1 MDKVLIIQT
10 AFIGD
15 AILTLPMIQK
25 LKDIFNDVELHVLC
39 IPASAEI
46 FYVSPYVNKVLIY
59 DKKGKDKGLLSLVK
73 LILRIRSEKYSRI
86 YSPHRSFRTAV
97 IVNFSGT
104 KLTFGFDNSSF
115 KNVYTHLVKY
125 DNSKHEVQRNLD
137 LIGFS
142 YNANSW
148 KIRPELKFNRVLSNP
163 LEKLFVN
170 YTDRSKYIVVA
181 PGSVWNTKIYPF
193 QYYRDIIKYLVSRKY
208 FVLLIGGEKDQ
219 ALCESLVVEF
229 ENYANSVAGKV
240 TLLDSVLIL
249 EKAEMLI
256 SNDSAPTH
264 LGMCADIPVLTIYCS
279 TVPDFG
285 FYPYNLK
292 SSYISYNDL
301 TCKPCGIH
309 GYDNCPIK
317 TFDCAY
323 KLNPDIV
330 ISKIE
335 EMLNGG
341 K

>member
-25 LKDIFNDVELHVLC
+25 LKDIFNDVEIHVLC
-39 IPASAEI
+39 IPNSAEI
-46 FYVSPYVNKVLIY
+46 FTGSPYVNKVLIY
-59 DKKGKDKGLLSLVK
+59 DKKGKDRGLLSLVK
-73 LILRIRSEKYSRI
+73 IILRIRSEKYLRI

-97 IVNFSGT
+97 VVKYSGA
-104 KLTFGFDNSSF
+104 KLTFGFNNSSF
-115 KNVYTHLVKY
+115 KNVYTNLVKY

-148 KIRPELKFNRVLSNP
+148 KIRPELKFTKVLSNP

-170 YTDRSKYIVVA
+170 YTDKSKYIVIA

-193 QYYRDIIKYLVSRKY
+193 QYYRDIIKYLVSQKY
-208 FVLLIGGEKDQ
+208 FVLLIGGEKDRV
-219 ALCESLVVEF
+219 LCESLVAEF
-229 ENYANSVAGKV
+229 EKFANSVAGKV

-309 GYDNCPIK
+309 GYDKCPIN

-323 KLNPDIV
+323 RLKPEIV

-335 EMLNGG
+335 EMLSGG

>member
-1 MDKVLIIQT
+1 MNKILVIQT
-10 AFIGD
+10 AFVGD
-15 AILTLPMIQK
+15 AVLTLPMIQK
-25 LKDIFNDVELHVLC
+25 LKDIFNDAEIHVLC
-39 IPASAEI
+39 IPSSAEI
-46 FYVSPYVNKVLIY
+46 FSVSPYVNEVLIY
-59 DKKGKDKGLLSLVK
+59 DKKEKDKGFLSLVK

-86 YSPHRSFRTAV
+86 YSPHRSIRTAM
-97 IVNFSGT
+97 IVKFSGA
-104 KLTFGFDNSSF
+104 KLTFGFNNSSL
-115 KNVYTHLVKY
+115 KNIYTYLVNY
-125 DNSKHEVQRNLD
+125 DKSKHEVQRNLD
-137 LIGFS
+137 LIGYS

-148 KIRPELKFNRVLSNP
+148 KIRPELKITQVLSKP

-170 YTDRSKYIVVA
+170 YTDKSKYIVVA
-181 PGSVWNTKIYPF
+181 PGSVWNTKIYPSQF
-193 QYYRDIIKYLVSRKY
+193 YRDIIKYLIDQKY
-208 FVLLIGGEKDQ
+208 FVLLIGGKNDQ
-219 ALCESLVVEF
+219 ALCESLVFEF
-229 ENYANSVAGKV
+229 ENYANSIAGKV
-240 TLLDSVLIL
+240 SLLESVLVL

-309 GYDNCPIK
+309 GYNKCPIK

-323 KLNPDIV
+323 KLKPDIV